1 MTLDFGQFSM
11 EDLIAFRDAL
21 NTYIVARQQEEAA
34 SDLEGID
41 KQVAAI
47 ELSLGKINQDLT
59 QRQTEIESLKK
70 RIGLA
75 QNTNGYNG
83 NHAAMPVL
91 PSVSSPASAPAPTP
105 EDSPEEIIRDR
116 EYMCQLLNVHRTTLA
131 RWIDI
136 AAPFVSD
143 ACLEGGE
150 AELTSQDE
158 AVLKRIKELR
168 EQGLNSTQIKQR
180 LSDEYPKSDHHA

>member
-41 KQVAAI
+41 EQVAAI
-47 ELSLGKINQDLT
+47 EISLGKINQDLT

-83 NHAAMPVL
+83 NHAAVPVL
-91 PSVSSPASAPAPTP
+91 PPVSPLASAPAPTP
-105 EDSPEEIIRDR
+105 ENSPEIRDR

-131 RWIDI
+131 RWIERL

-150 AELTSQDE
+150 AELTSRDE
-158 AVLKRIKELR
+158 AVLRRIKELR
-168 EQGLNSTQIKQR
+168 EQGLDATQIKQR
-180 LSDEYPKSDHHA
+180 LNDEYSNPDDRA